1 MLVLEKRWEALG
13 IPAMC
18 DELGVGA
25 WRGVTFVQAE
35 EE

>member
-18 DELGVGA
+18 DGFGIGV
-25 WRGVTFVQAE
+25 WRGVTFIFYAG
-35 EE
+35 